1 MIQIKKVPA
10 DTPMR
15 IANPMMKTKTFAILV
30 SFITFKEVKC
40 LTCKKKKK
48 KKEKYK
54 SERTQDDFILT
65 KILPRLRIEPAF
77 LQV

>member
-40 LTCKKKKK
+40 LTCKKKEKK
-48 KKEKYK
+48 
-54 SERTQDDFILT
+54 R
-65 KILPRLRIEPAF
+65 KI
-77 LQV
+77 